1 MTQKGDG
8 TMFFD
13 THAHYDDGWFDDDRE
28 AVLQALPAGGVDL
41 VVNCGCDRKT
51 SEASMALAAKYDYIY
66 AAVGW
71 HPHDAPSWNGESAGL
86 IRAWAREKKVVAIGE
101 IGLDYHYDRD
111 WKDTQFEVLEA
122 QLCLAEELDLPVII
136 HDREAHGDC
145 LDFVRRHPNVRG
157 EFHCWSGSAEM
168 AKELL
173 NRGWYLGFNGA
184 VTMQGARRAVETLRM
199 MPSDRMLLET
209 DSPYLAPMPR
219 TDGRRNDSRRLA
231 RVAEFIA
238 EVLGTTPELVAEV
251 TMENGRRFFGIE

>member
-1 MTQKGDG
+1 
-8 TMFFD
+8 MFFD
-13 THAHYDDGWFDDDRE
+13 THAHYDDDWFSEDRD
-28 AVLQALPAGGVDL
+28 ALLTALPAGGVDL

-71 HPHDAPSWNGESAGL
+71 HPHDAPSWNGESADL
-86 IRAWAREKKVVAIGE
+86 IRSWTREKKVVAIGE
-101 IGLDYHYDRD
+101 IGLDYHYDKD

-122 QLCLAEELDLPVII
+122 QLCLAEELDLPVVI

-173 NRGWYLGFNGA
+173 NRGWYLGFNGS
-184 VTMQGARRAVETLRM
+184 VTMQGARRAIETLRM
-199 MPSDRMLLET
+199 MPSDRLLLET

-219 TDGRRNDSRRLA
+219 TDGRRNDSRKLA

-251 TMENGRRFFGIE
+251 AMENGKRFFGIE